1 MLVITMENY
10 QSTCQKYEQKT
21 DLPEGF
27 DEARTHVLSLLKTL
41 PEIKPSEGLFAR
53 IMEQIDKEDKR

>member
-1 MLVITMENY
+1 MENY
-10 QSTCQKYEQKT
+10 HSMCQGYEPKT
-21 DLPEGF
+21 DRPEDF

-53 IMEQIDKEDKR
+53 IMEQIDKEDKK